1 MLDMY
6 LFINPLGSACYHT
19 EQNILKLGDSL
30 NEKINFNFIP
40 LMNFKTINDVMCRMN
55 IPLNNVDIR
64 NRLSENIYHSSID
77 FKAAS
82 FQGKK
87 KGRNFLLNVQ
97 QLVVNDQKDYN
108 FETIKLAAQKSGLDW
123 DIFEQDRHSKLA
135 IEAFKQDQELATE
148 MNVTEHPTIVVYDCS
163 ANNNSAYSFSGCES
177 LDEIKKVLLSQ
188 RQQNSSGTS
197 IMKLC

>member
-30 NEKINFNFIP
+30 NEKINFNFVP

-123 DIFEQDRHSKLA
+123 DIVEQDRHSKLA
-135 IEAFKQDQELATE
+135 IEALQKGVLNESDKKTVYLGATE
-148 MNVTEHPTIVVYDCS
+148 YTLYSDEFYVSESDKIV
-163 ANNNSAYSFSGCES
+163 
-177 LDEIKKVLLSQ
+177 L
-188 RQQNSSGTS
+188 TS
-197 IMKLC
+197 IVDDMLANEISINDAIKSIKNKLK

>member
-30 NEKINFNFIP
+30 NEKINFIFVP

>member
-6 LFINPLGSACYHT
+6 LFINPLGSTCYHT

-30 NEKINFNFIP
+30 NEKINFNFVS

>member
-1 MLDMY
+1 MY

-30 NEKINFNFIP
+30 NEKINFNFVP
-40 LMNFKTINDVMCRMN
+40 LMNFKTINDVMYRMN

>member
-6 LFINPLGSACYHT
+6 LFINPLGSTCYHT

-30 NEKINFNFIP
+30 NEKINFNFVP
-40 LMNFKTINDVMCRMN
+40 LMNFKTINDVMYRMN

>member
-1 MLDMY
+1 
-6 LFINPLGSACYHT
+6 
-19 EQNILKLGDSL
+19 
-30 NEKINFNFIP
+30 
-40 LMNFKTINDVMCRMN
+40 MNFKTINDVMCRMN

>member
-6 LFINPLGSACYHT
+6 LFINPLGSTCYHT

-30 NEKINFNFIP
+30 NEKINFNFVP

-135 IEAFKQDQELATE
+135 IRISYGNEC
-148 MNVTEHPTIVVYDCS
+148 NW
-163 ANNNSAYSFSGCES
+163 
-177 LDEIKKVLLSQ
+177 LSY
-188 RQQNSSGTS
+188 
-197 IMKLC
+197 ICCL

>member
-30 NEKINFNFIP
+30 NEKINFTFVP

-188 RQQNSSGTS
+188 RQQNSSGIS

>member
-6 LFINPLGSACYHT
+6 LFINPLGSTCYHT

-30 NEKINFNFIP
+30 NEKINFNFVP
-40 LMNFKTINDVMCRMN
+40 LMNFKTINDVMYRMN

-108 FETIKLAAQKSGLDW
+108 FETIKLAAQNSGLDW

>member
-6 LFINPLGSACYHT
+6 LFINPLGSTCYHT

-30 NEKINFNFIP
+30 NEKINFNFVP
-40 LMNFKTINDVMCRMN
+40 LMNFKNINDVMCRMN

>member
-30 NEKINFNFIP
+30 NEKINFTFVP

>member
-6 LFINPLGSACYHT
+6 LFINPLGSTCYHT

-30 NEKINFNFIP
+30 NEKINFNFVP

-87 KGRNFLLNVQ
+87 TPPPVVFLELMT
-97 QLVVNDQKDYN
+97 DG
-108 FETIKLAAQKSGLDW
+108 AR
-123 DIFEQDRHSKLA
+123 DRHYGRKGNGNHSLRRRQLQTSSKGNP
-135 IEAFKQDQELATE
+135 Q
-148 MNVTEHPTIVVYDCS
+148 V
-163 ANNNSAYSFSGCES
+163 
-177 LDEIKKVLLSQ
+177 
-188 RQQNSSGTS
+188 
-197 IMKLC
+197 

>member
-19 EQNILKLGDSL
+19 EQNILKLGNSL
-30 NEKINFNFIP
+30 NEKINFNFVP
-40 LMNFKTINDVMCRMN
+40 LMNFKTINDVMYRMN

-64 NRLSENIYHSSID
+64 NRLSENSYHSSID

>member
-6 LFINPLGSACYHT
+6 LFINPLGSTCYHT

-30 NEKINFNFIP
+30 NEKINFNFVH